1 MIVGGII
8 QAIIF
13 GNVAILIQTMGE
25 ARKRLENKLDV
36 VQEFLTFHGL
46 PENLTQKAMDA
57 IEYSWNYSQVCK
69 KKEIDR
75 SPIAND
81 AFEGNGRSFH
91 FGGLPKGLAN
101 RSHDPDAISHCTRF
115 QRIE

>member
-46 PENLTQKAMDA
+46 PEHLTQKAMDA
-57 IEYSWNYSQVCK
+57 IEYSWNYSQVMQQ
-69 KKEIDR
+69 ERHPQR
-75 SPIAND
+75 SIVSVP
-81 AFEGNGRSFH
+81 FEGNG
-91 FGGLPKGLAN
+91 
-101 RSHDPDAISHCTRF
+101 
-115 QRIE
+115 